1 LPDFWR
7 LPDSRHHRAG
17 VESRSPAGITS
28 SRRERRGRINV
39 VLASGAIAV
48 PSSRTGRERRLL
60 WQPSMRRHHEAAA
73 SAIVTALVMVIPVA
87 GGLWARWTSL
97 QRSVAAPEKAAEAD
111 HEREA

>member
-1 LPDFWR
+1 
-7 LPDSRHHRAG
+7 
-17 VESRSPAGITS
+17 
-28 SRRERRGRINV
+28 
-39 VLASGAIAV
+39 
-48 PSSRTGRERRLL
+48 
-60 WQPSMRRHHEAAA
+60 MRRHHEAAA